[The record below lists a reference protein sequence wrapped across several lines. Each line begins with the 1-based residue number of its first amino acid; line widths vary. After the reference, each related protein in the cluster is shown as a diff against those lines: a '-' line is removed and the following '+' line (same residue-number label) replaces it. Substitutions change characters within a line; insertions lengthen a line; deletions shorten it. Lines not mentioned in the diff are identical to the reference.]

1 VTSAASTERIGTDIV
16 KSLDDLSPLIQ
27 QILRKAEGSYPDSA
41 HRIWDV
47 WEAAVGADVA
57 RRSQPLSLRRGQLTV
72 AVSSSSW
79 MQQLSFLRDSIRD
92 AVNRA
97 LGEEAVKDVRLRMS
111 TAAAPRPRHRRAEKP
126 GWLAEDLDAQTL
138 AAIDGKVATIE
149 DSSVREAVARA
160 LRKAEQVKRFRA
172 SRGVPPPPGNTG
184 RRGRGGTG
192 AP

>member
-1 VTSAASTERIGTDIV
+1 MGTAIV

-27 QILRKAEGSYPDSA
+27 KILRKAEDSYPDSA

-97 LGEEAVKDVRLRMS
+97 LGEEAVQDVRLRMS
-111 TAAAPRPRHRRAEKP
+111 TAEAPHPRHRKAEKP
-126 GWLAEDLDAQTL
+126 GWLAEELDAQTL
-138 AAIDGKVATIE
+138 AAIDHEVATIE

-160 LRKAEQVKRFRA
+160 LTKAQKVKRFRE
-172 SRGVPPPPGNTG
+172 SRGAAPPPGSTG
-184 RRGRGGTG
+184 RRGRGETG

>member
-1 VTSAASTERIGTDIV
+1 MGTAIV

-27 QILRKAEGSYPDSA
+27 RILRKAEGSYPDSA

-72 AVSSSSW
+72 AVSSLAW

-97 LGEEAVKDVRLRMS
+97 LGEAAVKDVRLRMS
-111 TAAAPRPRHRRAEKP
+111 TAAAPRTRHRRAEKP
-126 GWLAEDLDAQTL
+126 GWLAEELDAETL
-138 AAIDGKVATIE
+138 AAIDSKVEAIE
-149 DSSVREAVARA
+149 DCCVREAVERA
-160 LRKAEQVKRFRA
+160 LRKAEQVKRFQE
-172 SRGVPPPPGNTG
+172 SRGVPPPPGTAAT
-184 RRGRGGTG
+184 R
-192 AP
+192 